1 MVVTF
6 FITVTSIPNEEELQK
21 ALQVL
26 QFAFMAYKIAFILQ
40 NYLAAYQKTDL
51 KQLPFVSLR
60 PIFSP

>member
-6 FITVTSIPNEEELQK
+6 IITVTSIPNEEKLQK

-26 QFAFMAYKIAFILQ
+26 QFACISDKIAFVLQ

-60 PIFSP
+60 PTFSP